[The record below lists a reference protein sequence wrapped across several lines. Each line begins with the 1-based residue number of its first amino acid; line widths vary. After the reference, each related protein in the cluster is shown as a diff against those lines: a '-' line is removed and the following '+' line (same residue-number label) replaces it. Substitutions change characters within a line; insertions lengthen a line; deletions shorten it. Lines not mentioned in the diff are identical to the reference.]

1 MSLSDYIPE
10 KFIGLFNDPDFKKAM
25 RGYNLYLI
33 EEDPVYRADIEAIVN
48 KTIDDT
54 FDDHLVSS
62 ELQPLQRLLT
72 VEDELG
78 IRGPEY
84 REEDSGPTIPDQIV
98 ELKAK
103 MKYFE
108 SSRVIVAAN
117 TEPEINEDILIQN
130 TTLTQK
136 ANAIYE
142 YLKEKVKPNWAGKT
156 VIENEGIYSFFFEII
171 EEKLRWPD
179 KLRGKR
185 TAKKSIIE
193 RAVELHPDELELV
206 KNKSGNKIT
215 GLALK
220 PSAKRIDTYGC

>member
-10 KFIGLFNDPDFKKAM
+10 KFIGLFNDPDFSKAM

-33 EEDPVYRADIEAIVN
+33 KEDQEYRAKVEEIVN
-48 KTIDDT
+48 EKLDNT
-54 FDDHLVSS
+54 FDDRMVSS
-62 ELQPLQRLLT
+62 GLKPLQRLMDI
-72 VEDELG
+72 EDDLG

-84 REEDSGPTIPDQIV
+84 RDEEQGPTIPEQIT

-103 MKYFE
+103 INYFE

-117 TEPEINEDILIQN
+117 TEPERNEDLLVQN

-171 EEKLRWPD
+171 EEKLRWPE

-185 TAKKSIIE
+185 NAKKSIIE
-193 RAVELHPDELELV
+193 RAVELHPDELELI

-220 PSAKRIDTYGC
+220 MHSKRTDAYGC